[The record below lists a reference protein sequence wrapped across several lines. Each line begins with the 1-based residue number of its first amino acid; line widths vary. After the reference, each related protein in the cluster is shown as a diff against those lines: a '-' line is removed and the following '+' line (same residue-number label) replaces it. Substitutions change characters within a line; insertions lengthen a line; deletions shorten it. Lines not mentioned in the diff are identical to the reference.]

1 MPSDDSELNESDSE
15 VNNDC
20 GITSPKRK
28 VPRESRFPC
37 HHKTGIPEQHSS
49 PVCFTLIVLWRTKTG
64 GRERRETARPP
75 VRRVGRRR
83 RFALVR
89 PFPRE
94 QAARE
99 GDCGA
104 FPCPRR
110 PMAACSHTT
119 PFRANR
125 VARTWGK
132 GKGRRGTGSGVPS
145 CTPSARTGWRGDG
158 RGGRCALHPFRA
170 NGVTRTRGEGRPKR
184 RRGVACVVRPSSG
197 RIGEGW
203 DRGRC
208 AVLAPFPRDGGQR
221 TLVHTRS
228 ARMGRGPV
236 REEGGTDV
244 PSCAPLLCECG
255 ANRERE
261 GAEETGRRTACRR
274 EGRPGGMGRRGRG
287 VPSHAPL
294 PREWDGR
301 DMGEVPARL
310 RVLAFRADEADVEEG
325 QYTRVR
331 PPPFYARRGGGQC
344 RGRGR
349 GTYPR
354 EPLSRRERGSARCR
368 GRGRQPALLRPL
380 FDTNGAGEGVGVLR
394 NRKGSRKGPVRTP
407 WRKQNVPA
415 TYAYVAGTFCVGR
428 PLLPSRPPRPPH
440 SCQNGDARG
449 QADTLPLPMHRAQ
462 NEGAQGKRTR
472 KGGGAQGHAAPPS
485 LPLPHIC
492 AASSARNERESTR
505 PPSLYPL
512 FVPPHSRGKR
522 AHDGTPPPSPCHP
535 RHSLSQFALEGVHDG
550 TPPPFLSLSPPD
562 PPFHPVRAAPFARM
576 GGGGGTTTR
585 CSPFPRPLLFPHVRA
600 TPFVRKEG
608 TRRHTSTTPLSVT
621 PGSFLSPHPRRPVR
635 AEGVQGTPPPS
646 PIPAPPRSRGRGA
659 RGHTAPHPP
668 SALTLP
674 PCPRHPVRAEWGR
687 ARASRHG
694 AARTGEGATVPF
706 PRSLFTWKGAHE
718 GEPPPPPHA
727 SHRRARGL
735 PAFVPSHF
743 RAP

>member
-1 MPSDDSELNESDSE
+1 M
-15 VNNDC
+15 
-20 GITSPKRK
+20 
-28 VPRESRFPC
+28 
-37 HHKTGIPEQHSS
+37 
-49 PVCFTLIVLWRTKTG
+49 G
-64 GRERRETARPP
+64 GRERRETTRPP

-110 PMAACSHTT
+110 PMVACSRTT
-119 PFRANR
+119 PFRANG

-132 GKGRRGTGSGVPS
+132 G
-145 CTPSARTGWRGDG
+145 
-158 RGGRCALHPFRA
+158 
-170 NGVTRTRGEGRPKR
+170 
-184 RRGVACVVRPSSG
+184 
-197 RIGEGW
+197 EGW
-203 DRGRC
+203 DRGQH
-208 AVLAPFPRDGGQR
+208 AVLAPFPRDGGRR
-221 TLVHTRS
+221 TLVRTRS
-228 ARMGRGPV
+228 ARMGRGLV

-244 PSCAPLLCECG
+244 PLCAPLLCECS
-255 ANRERE
+255 ANREWE

-287 VPSHAPL
+287 VPLHAPL

-310 RVLAFRADEADVEEG
+310 RALAFRADEADVEEEG
-325 QYTRVR
+325 QYTRMR

-344 RGRGR
+344 GGRGR

-354 EPLSRRERGSARCR
+354 EPLSRRERGSTRCR
-368 GRGRQPALLRPL
+368 GRGRQPALASPFQRKW
-380 FDTNGAGEGVGVLR
+380 GGRGGQEEMREGVGVLR
-394 NRKGSRKGPVRTP
+394 NRKGSGKGPVRTP

-428 PLLPSRPPRPPH
+428 PLLPSRPPRPPN
-440 SCQNGDARG
+440 SCRNGDARG
-449 QADTLPLPMHRAQ
+449 QADALPLPMHRAQ
-462 NEGAQGKRTR
+462 NEGAQGK
-472 KGGGAQGHAAPPS
+472 GGGARGHAAPPS

-522 AHDGTPPPSPCHP
+522 AHNGTPPPSPCHP
-535 RHSLSQFALEGVHDG
+535 RHSLSQFTPEGVHDG

-576 GGGGGTTTR
+576 GGGGTTTR
-585 CSPFPRPLLFPHVRA
+585 RSPSPRPLLFPHVRA
-600 TPFVRKEG
+600 TPFARKEG
-608 TRRHTSTTPLSVT
+608 TRRHASAAPLSVT
-621 PGSFLSPHPRRPVR
+621 PGSFLSPHLRRPVH
-635 AEGVQGTPPPS
+635 AEGVHGTPPPS

-659 RGHTAPHPP
+659 RGHTAPRPP

-706 PRSLFTWKGAHE
+706 PRSLFAWKGAHE

-727 SHRRARGL
+727 SHRRARSL
-735 PAFVPSHF
+735 PAFVPSRF
-743 RAP
+743 RVP